1 MESLDRRT
9 LLGAAA
15 AVVPLAVLPA
25 LASPAAASTE
35 ASQPAGSATYP
46 HAAVLPNVL
55 ETSHAARETAAL
67 IHAYYTAKSRY
78 DIDAFIDFFNPGQ
91 MAYFDSPLH
100 IGGVFPTRDVFRD
113 QIMGPTLEGW
123 SKTGG
128 KSYPLRVIGDATS
141 AVVLFR
147 NTPELFG
154 NEVRIISSFTFEH
167 GKIVRVLDYWDGRR
181 NDEALKNRPPNTDNP
196 RNLGTEIVRESA
208 DPAIKTFARHLGSA
222 LAASDVDSAAALF
235 SDDALFEDMTTRTT
249 IVGRPA
255 IGRYLTRALSR
266 LPYGPGSEVLHVL
279 GGKQGGGYE
288 WVTHDERVPNGIT
301 ALQLDR
307 VSDYKHPD
315 VRTPKITRLTTVW
328 DASLLPDSTVQS
340 LAALSIEP

>member
-1 MESLDRRT
+1 MESLNRRT

-15 AVVPLAVLPA
+15 AAVPLAVAPGLA
-25 LASPAAASTE
+25 TSASASPQS
-35 ASQPAGSATYP
+35 AGPGRSP
-46 HAAVLPNVL
+46 HEVLPNVL
-55 ETSHAARETAAL
+55 EAGHATREAAAL
-67 IHAYYTAKSRY
+67 FHAYYTAKSRY

-91 MAYFDSPLH
+91 MAYFDGPLH
-100 IGGVFPTRDVFRD
+100 VGGVFPTRDQFRD
-113 QIMGPTLEGW
+113 QVMGPTLEGW

-141 AVVLFR
+141 AIVFFR

-154 NEVRIISSFTFEH
+154 NEVRIISSFTLEH

-181 NDEALKNRPPNTDNP
+181 NDAALKNRPPNAQNP
-196 RNLGTEIVRESA
+196 RNLGVEIVRESA
-208 DPAIKTFARHLGSA
+208 DPLIKTFARRLGSA
-222 LAASDVDSAAALF
+222 LAAGDVDSAAALF
-235 SDDALFEDMTTRTT
+235 SDDALFEDMTTRTLIT
-249 IVGRPA
+249 GRPA
-255 IGRYLTRALSR
+255 IGRYLQRAVSK
-266 LPYGPGSEVLHVL
+266 LPYGPGSEVLHVV
-279 GGKQGGGYE
+279 GSEQGGGYE
-288 WVTHDERVPNGIT
+288 WVTGDERVPNGIT

-328 DASLLPDSTVQS
+328 DASLLDDSTVQS

>member
-15 AVVPLAVLPA
+15 AAVPLAVVPG
-25 LASPAAASTE
+25 LASPASASTE
-35 ASQPAGSATYP
+35 APQPAGSGKHSHT
-46 HAAVLPNVL
+46 AVLPNVL
-55 ETSHAARETAAL
+55 ETSHATREAAAL
-67 IHAYYTAKSRY
+67 FHAYYTAKSRY

-141 AVVLFR
+141 AIVLFR

-154 NEVRIISSFTFEH
+154 NEVRIISSFTLEH
-167 GKIVRVLDYWDGRR
+167 GKIVRVVDYWDGRR
-181 NDEALKNRPPNTDNP
+181 NDEALKNRPPNTENP

-208 DPAIKTFARHLGSA
+208 SPVIKTFARHLGSA
-222 LAASDVDSAAALF
+222 LAAGDVDSAAALF

-255 IGRYLTRALSR
+255 IGRYLTRALSK
-266 LPYGPGSEVLHVL
+266 LPYGPGSEVLHVV
-279 GGKQGGGYE
+279 GSEQGGGYE
-288 WVTHDERVPNGIT
+288 WVTDDERVPNGVT